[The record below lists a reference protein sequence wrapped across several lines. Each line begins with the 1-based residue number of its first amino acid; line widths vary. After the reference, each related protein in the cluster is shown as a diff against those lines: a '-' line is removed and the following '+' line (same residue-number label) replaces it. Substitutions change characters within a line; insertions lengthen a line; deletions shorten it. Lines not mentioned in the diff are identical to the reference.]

1 MTLHWNASRIGGCEI
16 SEPVTIEVQ
25 IDHRGHYRDGH
36 WDAELWPFPVKPGRY
51 WKGQP
56 RIWEPSRSGGILD
69 GVVMYP
75 RTLHTPELKG
85 RCLPGVRR

>member
-1 MTLHWNASRIGGCEI
+1 MTLCWNASRIGGCEL
-16 SEPVTIEVQ
+16 SEPVTAEVQ
-25 IDHRGHYRDGH
+25 IDHRGQRVAFI
-36 WDAELWPFPVKPGRY
+36 AEGGLVHRERRVT
-51 WKGQP
+51 

-69 GVVMYP
+69 GVILYP